1 MIAGAN
7 WKVGEVLEDRYRIDR
22 VFTGGGMGIVYQARH
37 LAWEIDVAIKQPRP
51 ELLKSPEQRRAFE
64 RECETWGELGLHPY
78 VATCF
83 YTREIGNVPCVVAE
97 YVEGGSLRDWIDG
110 RRLYTG
116 EDAAIVARILQTA
129 IATAW
134 GLAQAHDA
142 GLIHCDMKPGNVLM
156 TADAMA
162 KITDFG
168 LAKASRSDTGTAI
181 AAGRTVVYA
190 SPEQLR
196 GEAITRAADVWSWAV
211 SVMEMFMGGIHWQS
225 GAAAGAVL
233 EEFGERGRKAVG
245 LPAMPEAVFELLT
258 RCLEYRPSG
267 RLGSCMEIAE
277 ELREIYEDE
286 FGEPCDAEKPDLE
299 LLAADSLNN
308 RAVSLLDIGRAAE
321 AEALLR
327 QTLAL
332 DAQHPEATFNLTAIS
347 RSRDERVEPWAIQN
361 LQTAADAEPGN
372 PVPVKL
378 LAQLFLLTGKREDAR
393 RSFDAAAKRAWTA
406 AEKAEIEHLQRGG
419 KEHQSGFVLAKP
431 RSGSDF
437 CADLVR
443 FRRLME
449 KAEKAIVHG
458 GIEDARRYVQMSSDI
473 SGFGRHPRLRRVA
486 GCLTKAAHQ

>member
-1 MIAGAN
+1 MI
-7 WKVGEVLEDRYRIDR
+7 WKIGEVLEDRYRIDR
-22 VFTGGGMGIVYQARH
+22 VFTGGAMGIVYQARH

-51 ELLKSPEQRRAFE
+51 KLLASPEQRRAFE
-64 RECETWGELGLHPY
+64 QECQTWGELGLHSY

-97 YVEGGSLRDWIDG
+97 FVEGGSLRDWIDR

-233 EEFGERGRKAVG
+233 EEFGERRRKAVG
-245 LPAMPEAVFELLT
+245 LPAMPESVFELLA

-267 RLGSCMEIAE
+267 RPASCTEIAE

-308 RAVSLLDIGRAAE
+308 RAVSLLDIGRATN
-321 AEALLR
+321 AEALFQQAL
-327 QTLAL
+327 TL
-332 DAQHPEATFNLTAIS
+332 DPHHPEATFNLTAIR
-347 RSRDERVEPWAIQN
+347 RSRNEPSESWAIQN
-361 LQTAADAEPGN
+361 LRTAADAEPGN

-378 LAQLFLLTGKREDAR
+378 LAQLFRLTGEREDANKC
-393 RSFDAAAKRAWTA
+393 FDEAAKRAWTA
-406 AEKAEIEHLQRGG
+406 AEKAEIEHMQRGG
-419 KEHQSGFVLAKP
+419 EGQQVSFVLAKP

-449 KAEKAIVHG
+449 KAEKAPAD
-458 GIEDARRYVQMSSDI
+458 EDACRYMQMAADI
-473 SGFGRHPRLRRVA
+473 PGFGRHPHLRRLA
-486 GCLTKAAHQ
+486 GRLQNLL